1 MRCKRLRSRR
11 GGMFARAMFLS
22 AGVILLVAAAL
33 AVFFY
38 LSHEEAKTKNVGKV
52 GHQST
57 QQVRRRT
64 GINLPIAE
72 KAAEGASSPETTV
85 EVPVQWGKNLAA
97 AEGKLAERYAAVAAG
112 LVLPPDATTFDEAVT
127 LKVDRDLE
135 YRSLVQA
142 VLAGRKK
149 GFVRFHIACLRKATE
164 EDVGYLRIEL
174 PVELLLGKRELRFRL
189 VKGKE
194 DEKIRYVFGIRKT
207 REYDR
212 LADATIVMKN
222 TTAKGRD
229 RLLVIDPTLSLS
241 VQNVVEA
248 LNAATYAGF
257 ERITFAQPPKLY

>member
-1 MRCKRLRSRR
+1 MRLRGLGSRR
-11 GGMFARAMFLS
+11 GGMSAGIMFLS
-22 AGVILLVAAAL
+22 AGVILFVAAAL

-57 QQVRRRT
+57 QPVRRRA

-72 KAAEGASSPETTV
+72 KAADAASSPETTV
-85 EVPVQWGKNLAA
+85 EVPVEWGKDLAA
-97 AEGKLAERYAAVAAG
+97 AEGKLAERYADVAG
-112 LVLPPDATTFDEAVT
+112 KLVLPPGATTFDEAVT

-142 VLAGRKK
+142 VLAGRKN
-149 GFVRFHIACLRKATE
+149 GFVRFHIACLKKGTE
-164 EDVGYLRIEL
+164 EDVGVLKIEL
-174 PVELLLGKRELRFRL
+174 PVELVIGKKELRFRL
-189 VKGKE
+189 VKGPE
-194 DEKIRYVFGIRKT
+194 DEKIRYVFGITRT